1 MRLKELPN
9 ERPFMRNGRQY
20 LKDDDETMSSFAA
33 VYSIEEGT
41 YMLMDND
48 AEVEPIE
55 DEED

>member
-20 LKDDDETMSSFAA
+20 LKDDDGTMSSIAS